1 MDFKSY
7 YINQAGNGL
16 PYFVGSQYQ
25 KGYGLGGVFRNIF
38 RWIMPIVRDHA
49 IPVAKSVGKEL
60 LRTATNVAQDT
71 LNGEDF
77 KQSTKKRLRESFKN
91 MSEKI
96 HQGEGLVLKTGLN
109 IKNTKRKSKSIKKK
123 FKKVKKRKQ
132 LRSFEFDCTLFYQ
145 HLTKYSLVRKSFECS
160 LLFLCR

>member
-77 KQSTKKRLRESFKN
+77 KQSTKKRLRESFIL
-91 MSEKI
+91 KI
-96 HQGEGLVLKTGLN
+96 CLKKYIKVKVKVLKTGLN

-123 FKKVKKRKQ
+123 FKKVKKRK
-132 LRSFEFDCTLFYQ
+132 LDIFN
-145 HLTKYSLVRKSFECS
+145 KK
-160 LLFLCR
+160 